1 MGTTYTIRLEEND
14 LGQLLDGLRS
24 RSESWHDT
32 AEYLESGY
40 SPRDDFIIEECS
52 DTEEARAIAGHYD
65 QIIASIETQMNA
77 QGAAS

>member
-1 MGTTYTIRLEEND
+1 MGATYTIRFEAND

-24 RSESWHDT
+24 RSESWHNT
-32 AEYLESGY
+32 AEYFESGY

-52 DTEEARAIAGHYD
+52 DVEEARAIADHYD
-65 QIIASIETQMNA
+65 RIISGIETQMKA